1 MQQDEDVNNF
11 LEEDAPQIDV
21 TPLYKNAQEFEKI
34 LFAITQPNNEDLKQ
48 ATRVMDEFL
57 SKPESIMPLI
67 QQIDQS
73 QKAEVRQVAAVYL
86 REQIEQHWKKI
97 PPQVK
102 ENLKKFLLEK
112 VVSTSYGPERLA
124 LAAALT
130 CVAQYVYIAKKQWKE
145 LFVALE
151 KMCQE
156 DAPVELHEV
165 GVRVFRNLIIFC
177 KNKMKPHYS
186 FILNILQHTIN
197 DPKSTTVQ
205 VESVKAIGGM
215 VEFLENQNEVNIIEQ
230 CIPSMV
236 AVIERCLQQS
246 DEQNVIEGMDVFNDL
261 VESKVP
267 VLKNHFQKLAVFF
280 IKMAS
285 AKNQLPLTVR
295 KQAVNFLTW
304 MCKSKPKTVIR
315 HGFVPKFLEL
325 CINLVI
331 ESQDED
337 NKELNQKQQKTK
349 DESNINNKKKP
360 TTMVVVT
367 MIMIMTMMMMMMN
380 QSLHHYLWLVIY

>member
-349 DESNINNKKKP
+349 DESNINNKKK
-360 TTMVVVT
+360 
-367 MIMIMTMMMMMMN
+367 N
-380 QSLHHYLWLVIY
+380 QQRRW

>member
-1 MQQDEDVNNF
+1 MQQDEDVKNF
-11 LEEDAPQIDV
+11 LGEDAPKINV
-21 TPLYKNAQEFEKI
+21 SLLYENAQELEKI
-34 LFAITQPNNEDLKQ
+34 LFAITQPNNDDLKQ
-48 ATRVMDEFL
+48 ATRIMDEFM
-57 SKPESIMPLI
+57 SKAESIMPLI
-67 QQIDQS
+67 KQIDQS
-73 QKAEVRQVAAVYL
+73 QKPEVRQVAAVYL
-86 REQIEQHWKKI
+86 REQIEAHWKKI

-102 ENLKKFLLEK
+102 ENLKKFLLDK

-165 GVRVFRNLIIFC
+165 GVRVFRNLIKFC
-177 KNKMKPHYS
+177 GNRMKPHYS
-186 FILNILQHTIN
+186 FILGILQHTIN

-236 AVIERCLQQS
+236 AVIDRCLKQG
-246 DEQNVIEGMDVFNDL
+246 DEENVIEGMDVFNDL
-261 VESKVP
+261 VESKIP
-267 VLKNHFQKLAVFF
+267 VLKNHSQKLAEFF

-304 MCKSKPKTVIR
+304 MCKSKPKTVMK
-315 HGFVPKFLEL
+315 HAFVPKFLEL

-331 ESQDED
+331 ESQDDE
-337 NKELNQKQQKTK
+337 NQET
-349 DESNINNKKKP
+349 KKKE
-360 TTMVVVT
+360 
-367 MIMIMTMMMMMMN
+367 
-380 QSLHHYLWLVIY
+380 WR